1 MSRLRSIDVNTKS
14 FGPNAKWQRQLK
26 DCLNRIYIG
35 NEVMYTFGIKSL
47 VGNITC
53 NKLREKNIY
62 ILAFLTRYVIGDFSK
77 ITQKMLSG

>member
-1 MSRLRSIDVNTKS
+1 MALPKNGLWKHSAREAAADRSHGSHSDLNTKS
-14 FGPNAKWQRQLK
+14 FGPIAKWQRQLK

-62 ILAFLTRYVIGDFSK
+62 IY
-77 ITQKMLSG
+77 